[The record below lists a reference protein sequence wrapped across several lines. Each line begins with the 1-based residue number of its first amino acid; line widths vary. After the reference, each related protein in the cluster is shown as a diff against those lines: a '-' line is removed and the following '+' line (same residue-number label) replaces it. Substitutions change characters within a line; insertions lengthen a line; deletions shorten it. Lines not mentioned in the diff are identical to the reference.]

1 MQLIIDTANTQIS
14 VRNKSFFIQSK
25 SRQQIIGTKRI
36 SSIALYSNC
45 NISAS
50 ALKLAANNQIPVYFY
65 NAFGTLQARLCS
77 PFMVNLAELRRKQLY
92 FYDHLK
98 ASGWVID
105 TLLQKTY
112 LQSQLL
118 LQLSA
123 RKKRIRTSIQEKL
136 NKIEQI
142 SIQAKSLKHLHLDRL
157 RPKLL
162 GLEGNISKLYFSG
175 LSLLV
180 PQEFGFEKRSR
191 RPALDYFNAGLN
203 YLYGMTYSIVESGIY
218 AKGLDP
224 YTGYMHTDFYRK
236 KSLVFDLI
244 EPVRPLIDKMW
255 MKLILNKEIKP
266 EHFIPKEQG
275 YWLSKEG
282 KRIVIPTFNQ
292 YLRKRTMFDGN
303 YYSLK
308 KYIFALSNDLGK
320 LIDET
325 IDLKNVI
332 SDNL

>member
-1 MQLIIDTANTQIS
+1 MQLVIDTANTRIS
-14 VRNKSFFIQSK
+14 VRNKSFFIQNKSK
-25 SRQQIIGTKRI
+25 QQIIGTKRI
-36 SSIALYSNC
+36 SSIALYANC
-45 NISAS
+45 DIDVS
-50 ALKLAANNQIPVYFY
+50 ALKLAANNQIPIYFY

-92 FYDHLK
+92 FYDHPK
-98 ASGWVID
+98 ASEWVID
-105 TLLQKTY
+105 TLLQKSY

-123 RKKRIRTSIQEKL
+123 RKKRIRTNIQVNLK
-136 NKIEQI
+136 KIERLL
-142 SIQAKSLKHLHLDRL
+142 SQAQALKHLHLDRL
-157 RPKLL
+157 RSKLL
-162 GLEGNISKLYFSG
+162 GLEGNISKLYFKS

-180 PQEFGFEKRSR
+180 PAEFSFQKRSR

-236 KSLVFDLI
+236 KSLVFDLM
-244 EPVRPLIDKMW
+244 EPVRPLIDKIW
-255 MKLILNKEIKP
+255 MKLILSKKIKP

-292 YLRKRTMFDGN
+292 YLRKRTMFNGN

-308 KYIFALSNDLGK
+308 KYIFSLSNDLGK
-320 LIDET
+320 LIDKT
-325 IDLKNVI
+325 IDLKDVI
-332 SDNL
+332 PDNL